1 MGENPLDPVIG
12 DETLPRKVDVVVIG
26 GGIVGTSTALFL
38 AEGGLKVLL
47 CEKGRIGAEQSSRNW
62 GWVRQM
68 GRDPAELPL
77 AIESLRLWEGMNA
90 RVGAET
96 GFRRTGITYLI
107 DSARVMTEYEDWLT
121 HARQF
126 GLPSRFLG
134 RDELAAHLPGLA
146 CSFKGALYTE
156 SDGRGEPAMAAPAI
170 AEAAR
175 RAGVGIATGCAVRG
189 IERQAGRVCGVVTER
204 GAVGCDA
211 AVLAG
216 GAWSR
221 LFAGNLGIDFPQ
233 LKVLGTVA
241 RISAVE
247 GVPQMPVG
255 GGDFSFCK
263 RLDGSFSVARRNATL
278 APIVPDSFRLFV
290 DYLPSLVK
298 TWREFRLRIGRRF
311 VEEWRIPRHWRLD
324 AISPFERVRVLDP
337 APIPSLNREG
347 LHNLRRAFP
356 AFAGARIT
364 QNWAG
369 LIDVTP
375 DATPVIGPVD
385 AIPGF
390 FLASGFS
397 GHGFGIGP
405 GAGKLMAELVMGR
418 TPCVD
423 PHFFRLNRFKRATSI
438 GKTGANCRS

>member
-1 MGENPLDPVIG
+1 MGQNPLVPVVG
-12 DETLPRKVDVVVIG
+12 DETLPPKVDVVVIG

-38 AEGGLKVLL
+38 AKGGLKVLL

-90 RVGAET
+90 RVGAEA

-107 DSARVMTEYEDWLT
+107 DSTRVMAEYEAWLT
-121 HARQF
+121 QARQF
-126 GLPSRFLG
+126 DLPSRFLG
-134 RDELAAHLPGLA
+134 RDELANHLPGLA
-146 CSFKGALYTE
+146 RPFKGALYTE
-156 SDGRGEPAMAAPAI
+156 SDGRGEPSMAAPAI

-175 RAGVGIATGCAVRG
+175 RVGAGIVTDCAVRG
-189 IERQAGRVCGVVTER
+189 IERQAGRLSGVVTER
-204 GAVGCDA
+204 GVVACGA

-221 LFAGNLGIDFPQ
+221 LFAGNIGIDFPQ

-241 RISAVE
+241 RISTVE

-255 GGDFSFCK
+255 GGDFSFCR

-278 APIVPDSFRLFV
+278 APIVPDSFRLLV
-290 DYLPSLVK
+290 DYLPNLFQN
-298 TWREFRLRIGRRF
+298 RHEFRLRIGRRF
-311 VEEWRIPRHWRLD
+311 IEEWRIPRHWRLD
-324 AISPFERVRVLDP
+324 EISPFERVRVLDP
-337 APIPSLNREG
+337 APVPSLNHEG
-347 LHNLRRAFP
+347 LNNLRRAFP

-385 AIPGF
+385 AIPGL
-390 FLASGFS
+390 FLASGLS

-423 PHFFRLNRFKRATSI
+423 PHLFRLDRFKRATSI